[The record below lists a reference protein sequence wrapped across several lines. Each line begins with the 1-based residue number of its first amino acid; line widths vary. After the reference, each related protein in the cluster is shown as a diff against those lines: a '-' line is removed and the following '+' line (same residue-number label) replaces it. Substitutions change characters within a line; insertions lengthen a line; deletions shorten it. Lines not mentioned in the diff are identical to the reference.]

1 MYKALSPFQS
11 HLYLE
16 QVTSPCNKAESA
28 YGAGWHRGQTANFLH
43 SARTEARRYFSA
55 YQNKAIRHARSAP
68 YFKFWHRGKTATT
81 QRVTSPC
88 TRFIYCN
95 APTFHF
101 TLLIKVSGVRI
112 SDGSPKEKPN
122 SYMPCNCW
130 VFSFSILF
138 ADNSSIILSYYLR
151 FASREEYWHVSPTM
165 IILFMP
171 IAETVG
177 RLSFWLPVW

>member
-112 SDGSPKEKPN
+112 SDGSPK
-122 SYMPCNCW
+122 
-130 VFSFSILF
+130 I
-138 ADNSSIILSYYLR
+138 
-151 FASREEYWHVSPTM
+151 SPTATSLVTAG
-165 IILFMP
+165 LFHFLR
-171 IAETVG
+171 ALSNGLNTSKLTTVLDG
-177 RLSFWLPVW
+177 IKCTYFFTISSEVWPRIDCKL